1 MILSGCVDRCRVGDM
16 RGAEEGDKVSLG
28 NRLSLVILQI
38 GQKPSGAWFHFLLNV
53 PLMAQGDAKVLDLLE
68 TMKKR
73 QQQEL
78 CNGEQGELTTCI
90 WDWKNI

>member
-1 MILSGCVDRCRVGDM
+1 MILSGCVDQCCVGDM
-16 RGAEEGDKVSLG
+16 RGAEEGDKVTLD

-38 GQKPSGAWFHFLLNV
+38 GQKPLGAWFHFLLNV

-78 CNGEQGELTTCI
+78 CNGEQGELTPCI
-90 WDWKNI
+90 